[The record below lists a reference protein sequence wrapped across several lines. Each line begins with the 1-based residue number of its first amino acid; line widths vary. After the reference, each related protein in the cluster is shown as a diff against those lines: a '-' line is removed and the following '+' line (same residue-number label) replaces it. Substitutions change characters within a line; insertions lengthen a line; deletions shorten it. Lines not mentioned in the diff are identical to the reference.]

1 MGSLWSPVN
10 RGKVRPHWGK
20 MHEWNFLYSFVRK
33 NAHMKLYLISLAV
46 LCTSCTTMLNTTPTG
61 EAGISMGDSY
71 EKVLETLKPNN
82 RITKT
87 IEGGGIRAEG
97 YSTITKDCRVKYFIF
112 QGKDGL
118 QQVKYEPAPNLPVNN
133 KCQ

>member
-1 MGSLWSPVN
+1 
-10 RGKVRPHWGK
+10 
-20 MHEWNFLYSFVRK
+20 
-33 NAHMKLYLISLAV
+33 MKLFLISLVA
-46 LCTSCTTMLNTTPTG
+46 LCTSCSTMPNATTTG
-61 EAGISMGDSY
+61 EVGISMGDSY

-87 IEGGGIRAEG
+87 IEGAGIRAEG
-97 YSTITKDCRVKYFIF
+97 YSTMTKDCRVKYFIF

-118 QQVKYEPAPNLPVNN
+118 QQVKFEPAPNLSVSN